1 MADFHF
7 LREEVCQQGDYSD
20 TTTLLQDAKIQM
32 KPDEIP
38 SKDALD
44 QSANTANFK
53 TRQIA

>member
-44 QSANTANFK
+44 QSANTANSK
-53 TRQIA
+53 TT